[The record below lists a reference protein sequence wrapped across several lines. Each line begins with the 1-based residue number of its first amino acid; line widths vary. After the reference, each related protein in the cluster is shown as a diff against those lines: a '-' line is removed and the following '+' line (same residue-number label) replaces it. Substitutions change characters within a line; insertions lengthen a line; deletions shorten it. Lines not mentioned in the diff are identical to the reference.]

1 MAGSRILSLKNRKCA
16 EFCRNSE
23 SLLQLHRFLICHIP
37 IQGNGGVRE
46 FLRSLATAS
55 FRLSC
60 ESTHIVFHPMPRI
73 IKPKVNQSM
82 GNSNV
87 KKYFSYWC
95 GPSTSHWQMNR
106 FKSTC
111 FAKKKK
117 QLKKRDLVP
126 EHTLEKKNEN
136 WYPNVSIQCYCWWKK
151 SCTAWD
157 GWNPMNSGI
166 IIIISSL
173 VVSRI
178 LSINQYIQ
186 HLGCHQFATIQRP
199 NLMNKFLQ
207 QFAGL
212 SNWFPFNL
220 RKRRKEVAK
229 CVQTIGRVHQQ
240 QRFHDS

>member
-1 MAGSRILSLKNRKCA
+1 MKASGRITNLVLEKQEMCRILQ
-16 EFCRNSE
+16 EFGIAATATP
-23 SLLQLHRFLICHIP
+23 FLICHIP

-111 FAKKKK
+111 FAKEKT

-126 EHTLEKKNEN
+126 ETHTGKKK
-136 WYPNVSIQCYCWWKK
+136 WKLVSKRFYP
-151 SCTAWD
+151 
-157 GWNPMNSGI
+157 M
-166 IIIISSL
+166 L
-173 VVSRI
+173 LLMEEI
-178 LSINQYIQ
+178 LH
-186 HLGCHQFATIQRP
+186 HLGWLKP
-199 NLMNKFLQ
+199 Y
-207 QFAGL
+207 
-212 SNWFPFNL
+212 
-220 RKRRKEVAK
+220 E
-229 CVQTIGRVHQQ
+229 
-240 QRFHDS
+240 